1 MPMHLVKQKE
11 IQKKIL
17 KDLQKQMAIVM
28 DYLLMD

>member
-11 IQKKIL
+11 IQKEIL